1 MLVWTMARVHGLVN
15 TAKSDLSALLRLKP
29 GNTGPVRKLRAV
41 RRRYAHFACSCDT
54 LGAMRRNQRLNQILS
69 TVVAHGSLE
78 VPELAEMFDVSHAT
92 IRRDLEL
99 LEQQR
104 LVSRTRGGATI
115 HAAFNDLPLSYK
127 TTQDLTEKRKIAHEA
142 RKHLA
147 GARVI
152 GVTGGTTVTEFAG
165 LLLEHEGL
173 TVVTNA
179 LNVALHLLDNPRLR
193 VFSAGGEILS
203 SSQEAVGHSAETFLS
218 ESNLDVA
225 FGGVD
230 GVDAE
235 AGCTNYDPAGSRA
248 NGVMR
253 RRARRT
259 IVLADATKI
268 GRVALARVCEMGE
281 VDLLITDDRA
291 DEAKIGAI
299 RALGCEVTLV

>member
-1 MLVWTMARVHGLVN
+1 
-15 TAKSDLSALLRLKP
+15 
-29 GNTGPVRKLRAV
+29 
-41 RRRYAHFACSCDT
+41 
-54 LGAMRRNQRLNQILS
+54 MRRNQRLNQILS

-152 GVTGGTTVTEFAG
+152 GMTGGTTVTEFAG

-179 LNVALHLLDNPRLR
+179 LNLALHLLDNPRLR
-193 VFSAGGEILS
+193 VFSAGGEIRS

-218 ESNLDVA
+218 EYN
-225 FGGVD
+225 
-230 GVDAE
+230 
-235 AGCTNYDPAGSRA
+235 PAGSRA

-268 GRVALARVCEMGE
+268 GRVALARVCDMGE